1 MSLTLPGVSEQAAA
15 AIRAAIEARGPI
27 PFSEFMEL
35 ALYGPGGFYEQPP
48 VGGEGGHFV
57 TSPHVHP
64 VFGKLL
70 AGAIAEAWRHLGS
83 PRPLHVVEIGAG
95 DGTLAAQ
102 LLGELHG
109 EVPIEYVAIERSP
122 GAREKLRDLPGVR
135 VEASL
140 EVLPQGLTGFVVANE
155 LLDNVPFERIRRTKD
170 GCMQVCVD
178 FREDSFVEVDIP
190 CDPELEAIFPRPE
203 RDDVRVVP
211 RYKRKVNR
219 EFPVSEGALA
229 VIDRVGRLLR
239 LGYALFIDYGD
250 ATGSAAHGYR
260 AHRVVRD
267 VLADPGSAD
276 ITAGV
281 AFDPL
286 VMRAER
292 WGLEILGPMSQS
304 HALRGLGIEGW
315 IESERLKQVA
325 SIDKRAGRA
334 ALKAYDARQRATQLI
349 DPDGLGALQWL
360 WLATP
365 GCGWWK
371 GIEELS

>member
-1 MSLTLPGVSEQAAA
+1 MHRRGVHGRPWQPAVLAVVIAA
-15 AIRAAIEARGPI
+15 
-27 PFSEFMEL
+27 F
-35 ALYGPGGFYEQPP
+35 
-48 VGGEGGHFV
+48 
-57 TSPHVHP
+57 
-64 VFGKLL
+64 
-70 AGAIAEAWRHLGS
+70 
-83 PRPLHVVEIGAG
+83 
-95 DGTLAAQ
+95 
-102 LLGELHG
+102 
-109 EVPIEYVAIERSP
+109 
-122 GAREKLRDLPGVR
+122 
-135 VEASL
+135 SL
-140 EVLPQGLTGFVVANE
+140 ESPPHAAPQGLPADVLFEGSLASSTLHAILQDAPDRRAGHAGDDRAANRVGTALRGFGFSVSHDRWTDDGTA
-155 LLDNVPFERIRRTKD
+155 LDNV
-170 GCMQVCVD
+170 
-178 FREDSFVEVDIP
+178 
-190 CDPELEAIFPRPE
+190 
-203 RDDVRVVP
+203 
-211 RYKRKVNR
+211 
-219 EFPVSEGALA
+219 
-229 VIDRVGRLLR
+229 VGRRPGLSERELVVLASR
-239 LGYALFIDYGD
+239 DATSVPD

-315 IESERLKQVA
+315 IEIERLKQVA
-325 SIDKRAGRA
+325 NIDKRAGRA

-349 DPDGLGALQWL
+349 DPNGLGALRWL